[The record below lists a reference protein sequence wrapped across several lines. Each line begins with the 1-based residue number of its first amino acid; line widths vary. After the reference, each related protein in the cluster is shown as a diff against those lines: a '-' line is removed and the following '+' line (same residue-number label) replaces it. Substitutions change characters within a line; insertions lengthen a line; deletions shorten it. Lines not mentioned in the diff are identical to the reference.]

1 MSIARIERYGL
12 PFSNV
17 AANNPST
24 ANVSPGKTLET
35 VRLALGGT
43 SFTKAMISNYKMRAN
58 SKPIID
64 VASGTHL
71 EKINA
76 YRGEA
81 TDAAYLDVHF
91 SDYSLNNE
99 FDRHVGAFDTSLG
112 IESITH
118 EMDIGAATAPT
129 LKQILWESGAQKDRS
144 GQAAPF
150 APLIHKLLRYPFAQA
165 TAGQLPFTVPFGKQN
180 GAIVKRV
187 HVFTTNNFMT
197 AALVRENGLTLHE
210 STLAENN
217 AMLTKFKRVPQTNV
231 YTIDFVKD
239 GDIRKALDTRDSNSL
254 EWLFTFS
261 AADSGVVYV
270 EYLDVL
276 GNL

>member
-24 ANVSPGKTLET
+24 GNVSPGKTVEAI
-35 VRLALGGT
+35 RLALGGT
-43 SFTKAMISNYKMRAN
+43 AFTKAMISNYKMRAN
-58 SKPIID
+58 GKPIID
-64 VASGTHL
+64 VASGTDL

-76 YRGEA
+76 YRGEP

-144 GQAAPF
+144 GNAAPF

-165 TAGQLPFTVPFGKQN
+165 TAGQLPFTVPFGRQN
-180 GAIVKRV
+180 GAIIKRV
-187 HVFTTNNFMT
+187 HIMHGGNMT

-210 STLAENN
+210 STATENA
-217 AMLTKFKRVPQTNV
+217 AMLTKFKRTPQANM

-261 AADSGVVYV
+261 AADSGRVYV